1 MKSKGKIIALS
12 LSSFALSVAPIL
24 TVLIVNWDKYTTT
37 TGETVRLCIGAMFGI
52 IMLGAKAMDR
62 LKLPEKRI
70 VTYGI
75 VFLMIYF
82 LHSIIQDLLLISG
95 MALLGEVLSLP
106 CDKAKENMSSSL
118 VIDKTAEALSKK
130 VEDSLKNYSGR
141 V

>member
-1 MKSKGKIIALS
+1 MKCKGKIFVLS
-12 LSSFALSVAPIL
+12 LTSFALSVAPIL

-37 TGETVRLCIGAMFGI
+37 AGETVRLCIGAMFGI
-52 IMLGAKAMDR
+52 ILLGAKAMGR

-70 VTYGI
+70 VIYGI
-75 VFLMIYF
+75 VFLMVYF

-106 CDKAKENMSSSL
+106 CDKINDRFKNEL
-118 VIDKTAEALSKK
+118 VVDRTADAVSKK
-130 VEDSLKNYSGR
+130 IEESFKSFSGR

>member
-24 TVLIVNWDKYTTT
+24 TVLVVNWDKYTTT

-52 IMLGAKAMDR
+52 VMLGAKAMGR

-106 CDKAKENMSSSL
+106 CDKIK
-118 VIDKTAEALSKK
+118 DKLKDTLEVDKIAEAVHKK
-130 VEDSLKNYSGR
+130 VQEPTRNISGR